1 VTDVTAPSA
10 REAIDVDV
18 CVVGG
23 GTAGLQAA
31 LQLARIGRSVTLL
44 ERRPAGKGGARWCN
58 GVVAWQFERAGLEP
72 PVEPERRG
80 GGGASHMLSPSGRHR
95 LRIDTNPVIEA
106 DMRLLG
112 DRMASLATAAGADLR
127 HGVTD
132 VEVRLERGR
141 PVAVAALQEGRPIE
155 VRARLFV
162 DASGR
167 GGVVRRQVPAIDALC
182 PEATGGDLCSAQHLI
197 LRVADPVAAKAW
209 LDEQGALPHEA
220 VLEVGIDGGYS
231 TVNIQLDPSFEE
243 VSVLTGCI
251 PGPGTTS
258 GHAMMRRVRERHEWI
273 GAPVFGGGALIPL
286 RRTYDRFTA
295 PGVALVGDA
304 AAQVMAAHGSGIGFG
319 LIAGKVL
326 AEAVGSAPDP
336 GDPDVLWRYQAR
348 YQREFGAILAA
359 YDAVRRMTVRL
370 GPEGVEDLF
379 ATGIFSPALVLPG
392 LEQRLGSLSVS
403 EMGAASRA
411 QAKRRDLARIVMP
424 ALAAMAAARPIY
436 RAYPAERSERAFAAW
451 AATVR
456 RALPRQG
463 AA

>member
-1 VTDVTAPSA
+1 VTEGAE
-10 REAIDVDV
+10 RIEVDA

-31 LQLARIGRSVTLL
+31 LQLARVGRSVALL

-72 PVEPERRG
+72 PTAPEARG
-80 GGGASHMLSPSGRHR
+80 GGGASHLLSPSGRHR
-95 LRIDTNPVIEA
+95 VRIDRNPVIEA

-112 DRMASLATAAGADLR
+112 ERLEGLATAAGVDLR

-132 VEVRLERGR
+132 LSIEVVDGR
-141 PVAVAALQEGRPIE
+141 PVAATANQDGRPIE

-167 GGVVRRQVPAIDALC
+167 AGVVRRAVPAIDRLC
-182 PEATGGDLCSAQHLI
+182 PEARGGDLCSAQHLI
-197 LRVADPVAAKAW
+197 LRVDDPDGARAWLEGHGADPH
-209 LDEQGALPHEA
+209 DA
-220 VLEVGIDGGYS
+220 VLVVGVDGPYS
-231 TVNIQLDPSFEE
+231 TVNIQVDPSFEE

-258 GHAMMRRVRERHEWI
+258 GHAMMRRVRADHPWI

-326 AEAVGSAPDP
+326 AEAVADADDP
-336 GDPDVLWRYQAR
+336 GHPDVLWRYQAR
-348 YQREFGAILAA
+348 FLREFGATLAG

-370 GPEGVEDLF
+370 GVAGVEDLF
-379 ATGIFSPALVLPG
+379 ATGIFSPGLVLPG
-392 LEQRLGSLSVS
+392 LDQRLGMLSAS
-403 EMGAASRA
+403 ELSAASRA
-411 QAKRRDLARIVMP
+411 LARRRDLAKVVLP
-424 ALAAMAAARPIY
+424 ALASMGAARPIY
-436 RAYPAERSERAFAAW
+436 RAYPSTRSERAFAAW
-451 AATVR
+451 ATTVR
-456 RALPRQG
+456 RALPRQD